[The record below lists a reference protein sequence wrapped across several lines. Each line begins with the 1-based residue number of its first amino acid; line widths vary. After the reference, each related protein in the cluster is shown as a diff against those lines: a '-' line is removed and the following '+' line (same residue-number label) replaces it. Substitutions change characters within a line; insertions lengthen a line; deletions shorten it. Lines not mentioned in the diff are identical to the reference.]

1 MQIAQDKYCKY
12 ANLPHTGGIPENWH
26 PRLETLSGTGDSR
39 PRIHLIGGFLDPRLR
54 ILKVGLETR
63 DPGPFSLE
71 KPGTK
76 EL

>member
-12 ANLPHTGGIPENWH
+12 ANLPHTLGIPENWD
-26 PRLETLSGTGDSR
+26 PRLDTLSGTRDSR
-39 PRIHLIGGFLDPRLR
+39 PRTHLIGGFLDPRLG

-63 DPGPFSLE
+63 DPGPLSLE
-71 KPGTK
+71 EPGTK